1 VLRWVNNLTEG
12 DNMNFFNVTVVKLL
26 DNGGTSHLRTEECL
40 TKEAVVELE
49 EKFFSIYGE
58 SVEIW
63 VEEIRD

>member
-1 VLRWVNNLTEG
+1 
-12 DNMNFFNVTVVKLL
+12 MNFFNVTVVKLL
-26 DNGGTSHLRTEECL
+26 DNGGTSHLRTEEGL